1 MNKADCQPPWRMSTI
16 ENMPICDNWTQLM
29 NYKKEYDKVWHM
41 FRDEVIEYTKCLFPC
56 TFMEYRLTEDP
67 IKMPSND
74 TTLMPMYESNI
85 IHIHK
90 EEEAF
95 SFGSLV

>member
-29 NYKKEYDKVWHM
+29 NYKKEYDRVWHM

-56 TFMEYRLTEDP
+56 TFMEYRVSIELSKIER
-67 IKMPSND
+67 
-74 TTLMPMYESNI
+74 NI
-85 IHIHK
+85 LDNTI
-90 EEEAF
+90 F
-95 SFGSLV
+95 